1 MIPTNDITRWLRN
14 PQGMQQAD
22 YEALRELRG
31 LYPSCSVFHYLLLPE
46 NKKDYAELQQLLP
59 ANHLLVQQ
67 WLQQPLERPAAA
79 PGEIVIE
86 PVSQHDYFRE
96 QGVNIPD
103 EIPGLESL
111 PHIEH
116 NAGMGN
122 EQSLL
127 VMMSFSEWLSY
138 LNEKTQ
144 QAKEEEEDKKALK
157 TLWQKQKLAA
167 AIEEEN
173 EEIPDQVFAMA
184 VNSIA
189 PHEDIPTEALAN
201 VYALQGKKQKAI
213 EMYKKLGLLNPE
225 KNAYFA
231 RKIESLQK
239 EI

>member
-1 MIPTNDITRWLRN
+1 
-14 PQGMQQAD
+14 
-22 YEALRELRG
+22 
-31 LYPSCSVFHYLLLPE
+31 
-46 NKKDYAELQQLLP
+46 
-59 ANHLLVQQ
+59 LVWQ
-67 WLQQPLERPAAA
+67 WLQKPIEQEEAHGAF
-79 PGEIVIE
+79 IVE
-86 PVSQHDYFRE
+86 PVSQHDYFME
-96 QGVNIPD
+96 QGVNVPD
-103 EIPGLESL
+103 ELPELQRLPYTEQAAGAES
-111 PHIEH
+111 
-116 NAGMGN
+116 

-144 QAKEEEEDKKALK
+144 KAREEEEDKKALK

-167 AIEEEN
+167 AIEEED

-189 PHEDIPTEALAN
+189 PHEDIPTEALAD